1 MTETNIRQ
9 IKLARAL
16 QYAMR
21 PSEIYRTIKKNV
33 IKDRRVEFI
42 INSGDGE
49 ANKVNRCTDHYNS
62 LSIGENLLTENSDQ
76 IIWSTEKER
85 GMGFHVFPQKQK

>member
-1 MTETNIRQ
+1 M
-9 IKLARAL
+9 
-16 QYAMR
+16 
-21 PSEIYRTIKKNV
+21 KNV

-49 ANKVNRCTDHYNS
+49 ANKVNRCTDHCNS